1 MPLNLTHE
9 VAALDRLG
17 VADLRLRF
25 AALFGEPTR
34 AGNKTWL
41 IKRLAWRLQALA
53 EGDLSERA
61 RRRAAELAQDAD
73 LRLTPPRPGTAA
85 ARRSTVDPPPPP
97 PRPHDPRLPPVGT
110 VLTRVYKGRTL
121 HVTILSHGFECDGTV
136 YTSLSATAK
145 AVTGSHCNG
154 FLFFGLPGR
163 GRQP

>member
-1 MPLNLTHE
+1 GPLRPLAPPRTARPGQRLSHSPRTGILSLSLTRE
-9 VAALDRLG
+9 AAALGRLG
-17 VADLRLRF
+17 VVALRLRF
-25 AALFGEPTR
+25 ADLFGEPTR

-85 ARRSTVDPPPPP
+85 ARRCTVDPPPTP

-110 VLTRVYKGRTL
+110 VLT
-121 HVTILSHGFECDGTV
+121 
-136 YTSLSATAK
+136 
-145 AVTGSHCNG
+145 
-154 FLFFGLPGR
+154 
-163 GRQP
+163 

>member
-1 MPLNLTHE
+1 MHVNVAKE
-9 VAALDRLG
+9 VAALEAMSVG
-17 VADLRLRF
+17 DLR
-25 AALFGEPTR
+25 AKYAWVFGEGTR
-34 AGNKTWL
+34 VGNNAWL
-41 IKRLAWRLQALA
+41 VKRIVWRLQALA

-85 ARRSTVDPPPPP
+85 AQRSTVDPPPTP
-97 PRPHDPRLPPVGT
+97 PRPPDPRLPPVGT

-136 YTSLSATAK
+136 YASLSATAK

-163 GRQP
+163 GGQR

>member
-1 MPLNLTHE
+1 MSLNLTRE
-9 VAALDRLG
+9 VAALGRLG
-17 VADLRLRF
+17 VVELRSRF
-25 AALFGEPTR
+25 ADLFGEPTR
-34 AGNKTWL
+34 AGNKIWL

-73 LRLTPPRPGTAA
+73 LRLTPPRPGTPVPRPATAA
-85 ARRSTVDPPPPP
+85 PPP
-97 PRPHDPRLPPVGT
+97 PRSHDPRLPPPGA

-121 HVTILSHGFECDGTV
+121 RVTVLPHGFECDGVV
-136 YTSLSATAK
+136 YASLSATAK

-163 GRQP
+163 GGQP

>member
-1 MPLNLTHE
+1 MPLNLTYE

-61 RRRAAELAQDAD
+61 RRRAAELAQHAG

-85 ARRSTVDPPPPP
+85 ARRSAADRPPTP

-110 VLTRVYKGRTL
+110 VLTRAYKGRTL
-121 HVTILSHGFECDGTV
+121 RVTILSHGFECDGTV
-136 YTSLSATAK
+136 YASLSATAK

-163 GRQP
+163 GGQP